1 MPEEQQRDAE
11 QQPAE
16 PRVIPQK
23 GDERAAVLTLC
34 TVLRKR
40 VGIAAAA
47 QAELDGEQR
56 GAAEQA
62 EHQPC
67 DRQRCRAE
75 AACEYAEHG
84 GYGGE
89 RQRADAARETVV
101 YMYAAQLHE
110 VIQLRVDR
118 IYADLNRYI

>member
-1 MPEEQQRDAE
+1 MKKTLYSLMLNDEVVREVDAL
-11 QQPAE
+11 AH
-16 PRVIPQK
+16 RM
-23 GDERAAVLTLC
+23 G

-89 RQRADAARETVV
+89 RQRAD
-101 YMYAAQLHE
+101 
-110 VIQLRVDR
+110 VDS
-118 IYADLNRYI
+118 